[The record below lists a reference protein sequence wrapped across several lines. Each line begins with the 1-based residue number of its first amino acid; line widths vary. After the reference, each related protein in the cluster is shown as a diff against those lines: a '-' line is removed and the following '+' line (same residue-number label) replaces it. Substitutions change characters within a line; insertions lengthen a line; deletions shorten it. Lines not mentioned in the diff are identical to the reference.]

1 MADTPSKQDLYD
13 EAAMQDAIAAKK
25 ASGGLHEVNPQD
37 APAPVKSDLS
47 GYQPKR
53 AAIPEGKPQP
63 TAEDKAFS
71 FLEKEQAR
79 RAAPVADKGQN
90 R

>member
-25 ASGGLHEVNPQD
+25 ATGGLIEANPQD
-37 APAPVKSDLS
+37 APAPVKSDFATR
-47 GYQPKR
+47 R
-53 AAIPEGKPQP
+53 ASPAKDLPPQP

-71 FLEKEQAR
+71 FVEQQLAR
-79 RAAPVADKGQN
+79 RAAPATDKGQS